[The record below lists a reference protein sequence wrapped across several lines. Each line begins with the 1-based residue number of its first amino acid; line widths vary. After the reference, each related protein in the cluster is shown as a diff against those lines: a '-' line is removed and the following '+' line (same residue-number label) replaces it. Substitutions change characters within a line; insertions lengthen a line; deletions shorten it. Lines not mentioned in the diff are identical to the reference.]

1 MLVANGLVKPAFLPA
16 HKNWQPTL
24 TMHLR
29 LPWPPP
35 LPLCPS
41 QYFKSRATLPSSAYW
56 QGIVKNDSTGLF
68 NFADGTP
75 VPQTYSQVPYAH
87 WAYTYHT
94 KLLQGGLSCKDNYPS
109 TIRARIVDLYICNG
123 LKAGVI

>member
-1 MLVANGLVKPAFLPA
+1 
-16 HKNWQPTL
+16 
-24 TMHLR
+24 MHLR

-94 KLLQGGLSCKDNYPS
+94 KLLQGGLSCVVARANVAYDYFIGDSTQLASKAAYSTSDDNKY
-109 TIRARIVDLYICNG
+109 G
-123 LKAGVI
+123 